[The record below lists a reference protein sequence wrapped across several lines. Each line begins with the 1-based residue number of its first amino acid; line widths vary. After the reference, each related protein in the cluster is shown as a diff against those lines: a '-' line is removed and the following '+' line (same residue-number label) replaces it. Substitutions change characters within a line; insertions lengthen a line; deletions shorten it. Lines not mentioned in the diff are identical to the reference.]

1 MGQFSNEKT
10 TAVSLSMYS
19 FRELEDTIIRAAE
32 LLNQGYEISS
42 ISDFTYN
49 TCYATIKP
57 TTPMFTIE
65 FTKYVG

>member
-1 MGQFSNEKT
+1 MGRFSDEKT

-32 LLNQGYEISS
+32 LINQGYEISS

-49 TCYATIKP
+49 TCYATKP

>member
-10 TAVSLSMYS
+10 TAISLSMYS

-42 ISDFTYN
+42 ISDFTYDYS
-49 TCYATIKP
+49 YATKP
-57 TTPMFTIE
+57 TTPMLTIE

>member
-1 MGQFSNEKT
+1 MGKFSNEKT

-19 FRELEDTIIRAAE
+19 FKELEDTIIRAAE
-32 LLNQGYEISS
+32 LLNRGYEINN
-42 ISDFTYN
+42 ISDFTYDYSY
-49 TCYATIKP
+49 TTKP